1 MVLRRPS
8 TVTTSLPWAR
18 SALNWM
24 KGYLRDE
31 GRMSSSVILSSSFFR
46 DDACLDFEALALNRA
61 MNAFSSSICSS
72 FFAFEA
78 DRCPSAIWLVSYQ
91 KV

>member
-1 MVLRRPS
+1 
-8 TVTTSLPWAR
+8 
-18 SALNWM
+18 M
-24 KGYLRDE
+24 KGYLRDD

-61 MNAFSSSICSS
+61 MNVFSSSICSS
-72 FFAFEA
+72 FFLFEA